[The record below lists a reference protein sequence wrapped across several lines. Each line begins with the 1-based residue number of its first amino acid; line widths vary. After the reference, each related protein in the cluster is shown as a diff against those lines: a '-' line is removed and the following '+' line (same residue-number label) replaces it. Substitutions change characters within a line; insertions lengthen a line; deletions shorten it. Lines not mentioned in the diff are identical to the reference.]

1 MVSAV
6 VISAVAAAAAT
17 AAVLGY
23 RWYHIAPA
31 VLTYVGEPF
40 AVDGKTHIPISGRIV
55 GGWGAMMFDLGSEPA
70 TAHLLND
77 WQELLES
84 TLARPETY
92 AVVQGGKV
100 CMKISAKGV
109 WFETG
114 PILTRPGSFSLS
126 ILISRKECQPF
137 FDALIE
143 NIVHIIRLEDN

>member
-40 AVDGKTHIPISGRIV
+40 AVDGKTH
-55 GGWGAMMFDLGSEPA
+55 M
-70 TAHLLND
+70 LND